1 MDDCLLCK
9 IAERKVDRDIVFEND
24 DVIVFNYTNPQAPVH
39 LLLFPKK
46 HVRSV
51 AEVEELTTKEIAEL
65 LKTISKVAKIFELDK
80 SGFRVVTN
88 CGASA
93 GQVTMHLHFHIL
105 GKRNFGWP
113 PG

>member
-46 HVRSV
+46 HGY
-51 AEVEELTTKEIAEL
+51 K
-65 LKTISKVAKIFELDK
+65 
-80 SGFRVVTN
+80 
-88 CGASA
+88 
-93 GQVTMHLHFHIL
+93 
-105 GKRNFGWP
+105 
-113 PG
+113 